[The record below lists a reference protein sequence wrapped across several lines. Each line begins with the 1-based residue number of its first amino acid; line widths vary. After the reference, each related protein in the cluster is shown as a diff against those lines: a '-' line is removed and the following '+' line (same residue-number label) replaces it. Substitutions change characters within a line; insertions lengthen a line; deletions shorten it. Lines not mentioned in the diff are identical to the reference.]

1 MYICIHVFFLV
12 VAVLYINLMV
22 TTSQKSQIGTH
33 IHKRERNRN
42 INTKDSHQI
51 TKRTIEAERNTKELQ
66 KQLTKWQ

>member
-1 MYICIHVFFLV
+1 MYICIHVFFV
-12 VAVLYINLMV
+12 VIVLYINLMV
-22 TTSQKSQIGTH
+22 TISQKSQIGTH

-42 INTKDSHQI
+42 INNKDSHQI